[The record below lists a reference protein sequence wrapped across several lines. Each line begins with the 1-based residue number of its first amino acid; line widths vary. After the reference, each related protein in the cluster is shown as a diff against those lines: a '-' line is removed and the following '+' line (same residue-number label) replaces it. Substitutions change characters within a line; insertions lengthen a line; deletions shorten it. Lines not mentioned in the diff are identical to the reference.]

1 MYGKMK
7 EHLSK
12 SIAEI
17 KEAGLYKEERLIE
30 SAQQAAITVK
40 GKEVL
45 NFCANNY
52 LGLSN
57 HPRLIEGAKRM
68 MDRRGF
74 GMSSVRFICGTQD
87 AHKELEQAI
96 SNYFQ
101 TEDTILY
108 AACFDANGGVF
119 EPLFTDEDAIISDAL
134 NHASIIDG
142 VRLCKAK
149 RYRYQNADMADL
161 ERCLQE
167 AQQQRFRIIVTDGVF
182 SMDGNVAP
190 MDQICDLA
198 EKYDALVMVDES
210 HSAGVVGATGHGVSE
225 LCKTYGRVD
234 IYTGTLGKA
243 FGGALGGFTTGRKE
257 IIDMLRQRS
266 RPYLF
271 SNSLAPCI
279 IGASI
284 EVFKMLAES
293 NELHDKLVDN
303 VNYFRDKMMAAGFDI
318 KPTQSA
324 ICAVMLYDA
333 KLSQVYASRMLDEGI
348 YVTGFYYPVVPQEQA
363 RIRVQISAGHN
374 REQLDKCIAAFIKVG
389 KELGIEKHLSSHVA
403 RHTFISNLVQHNV
416 PYTEIAKL
424 AGHDSTAMIIK
435 VYAHAIQ
442 DEEQTFN
449 YVSNLYT

>member
-1 MYGKMK
+1 MYGKLK
-7 EHLSK
+7 EHLSQTL
-12 SIAEI
+12 AEI

-30 SAQQAAITVK
+30 SPQRAAITVK

-52 LGLSN
+52 LGLSD

-68 MDRRGF
+68 MDERGF

-87 AHKELEQAI
+87 IHKQLEAAI
-96 SNYFQ
+96 SEYFK

-119 EPLFTDEDAIISDAL
+119 EPLFTEEDAIISDAL

-149 RYRYQNADMADL
+149 RYRYQNADMEDL
-161 ERCLQE
+161 EKQLQA
-167 AQQQRFRIIVTDGVF
+167 AQEQRFRIIVTDGVF

-190 MDQICDLA
+190 MDKICDLA

-210 HSAGVVGATGHGVSE
+210 HSAGVVGKTGHGVSE
-225 LCKTYGRVD
+225 FFNTYGRID
-234 IYTGTLGKA
+234 IYTGTLGKS

-257 IIDMLRQRS
+257 IIDLLRQRS

-279 IGASI
+279 IGASL
-284 EVFKMLAES
+284 EVFKMLKES
-293 NELHDKLVDN
+293 DEIHDRLVEN

-333 KLSQVYASRMLDEGI
+333 KLSQIYAAKLQEEGI
-348 YVTGFYYPVVPQEQA
+348 YVTGFYYPVVPKGQA

-374 REQLDKCIAAFIKVG
+374 REQLDKWIAAFIKVG
-389 KELGIEKHLSSHVA
+389 KELGVLK
-403 RHTFISNLVQHNV
+403 
-416 PYTEIAKL
+416 
-424 AGHDSTAMIIK
+424 
-435 VYAHAIQ
+435 
-442 DEEQTFN
+442 
-449 YVSNLYT
+449 

>member
-1 MYGKMK
+1 MYGKFQ
-7 EHLSK
+7 EHLQQELK
-12 SIAEI
+12 DI
-17 KEAGLYKEERLIE
+17 KDAGLYKEERLIE
-30 SAQQAAITVK
+30 GPQQAAIQVK

-57 HPRLIEGAKRM
+57 NPRLIKAAKDM
-68 MDRRGF
+68 MDRRGY

-87 AHKELEQAI
+87 VHKELEAAI
-96 SNYFQ
+96 SKFFK

-119 EPLFTDEDAIISDAL
+119 EPLLTADDAIISDAL

-149 RYRYQNADMADL
+149 RYRYANADMDDL
-161 ERCLQE
+161 ERQLQA
-167 AQQQRFRIIVTDGVF
+167 AQEQRFRIIVTDGVF

-190 MDQICDLA
+190 IDKICDLA

-210 HSAGVVGATGHGVSE
+210 HSAGVVGPTGRGVSE
-225 LCKTYGRVD
+225 FFNTYGRVD

-243 FGGALGGFTTGRKE
+243 FGGAMGGFTTGRKE

-271 SNSLAPCI
+271 SNSVAPAI
-279 IGASI
+279 VGAAL
-284 EVFKMLAES
+284 ETFKMLDES
-293 NELHDKLVDN
+293 NEIHDKLVEN

-333 KLSQVYASRMLDEGI
+333 KLSQVYAAKLQEEGI
-348 YVTGFYYPVVPQEQA
+348 YVTGFYYPVVPKDQA
-363 RIRVQISAGHN
+363 RIRVQISAGHD
-374 REQLDKCIAAFIKVG
+374 REHLDKCIAAFIKVG
-389 KELGIEKHLSSHVA
+389 KELGVLK
-403 RHTFISNLVQHNV
+403 
-416 PYTEIAKL
+416 
-424 AGHDSTAMIIK
+424 
-435 VYAHAIQ
+435 
-442 DEEQTFN
+442 
-449 YVSNLYT
+449 